1 MIFILKK
8 KDTLYFNKRQLRYML
23 KTLDPI
29 YQKSKKDGILWYNVN
44 SFDIKRKRFFINYVK
59 FLYIFKIIRLRT
71 RTIDINDTSKSSY
84 QYKIIDMNNAK
95 KFRNVMID
103 GLKEKNKLQKF
114 DCNKCNIIEDD

>member
-84 QYKIIDMNNAK
+84 QYKIIDMNKAK